1 VPFNHFVLRPDLF
14 VFDGFN
20 TTTLLIGGGL
30 TLTVNPGIHADLL
43 YDKRI
48 GADQSGHWKFSLLGT
63 ENDPVS
69 QIILPGLDKPL
80 RLNYVTL
87 LSNHE
92 NMVGI
97 FQDKFILKNVCYFKP
112 DVFYAGKED
121 FILAGGMDLNGPRL
135 TPIAANLK
143 FNKPSGQSIQFEGVE
158 PINFEFEGIGYVK
171 FVAKNAV
178 PVLSDNYF
186 QLDGIMTEPDKF
198 NDIDSKLIVI
208 GPPNS
213 GPDQRFKVEAND
225 NLALSLAENAYNLK
239 LKNALSGKKF
249 NNQPFNGMMVAG
261 NDWDNLQFT
270 GELIETSNSPS
281 TLSNNGNNVLTF
293 TVYGDIQAT
302 SKEVKVSN
310 LAPLPGLSLT
320 YLKDEQRLVG
330 NLTLTK
336 MPIGTYSVSGAMEFS
351 IGRPGW
357 YMAAAAQ
364 ITGIPVINDLS
375 AGFLLGGYKKLPD
388 NVIKIATQFS
398 KTVPCKLDQSKAD
411 FSGFFITGQK
421 SMPLIP
427 NVDLSYYAGVASFYV
442 KVEMPTIDVSL
453 FATFNDFSITMGLG
467 IYAGIH
473 AGMSSITCTN
483 IDGGVD
489 IIGRVSGTYGS
500 GSPALTVTGD
510 LCQSLTVKITQG
522 IPTLVAGCEG
532 ETTIFKKSLG
542 LMISASINSNWEKS
556 FSFSFN
562 DSGCALPCF

>member
-1 VPFNHFVLRPDLF
+1 LF

-30 TLTVNPGIHADLL
+30 TLNVNSGIHADLL

-48 GADQSGHWKFSLLGT
+48 GSDQSGHWKFSLLGT

-69 QIILPGLDKPL
+69 EIILPGLDKPL

-97 FQDKFILKNVCYFKP
+97 FQDKFILKNTCYFKP
-112 DVFYAGKED
+112 DVFYAGKEN

-135 TPIAANLK
+135 TPIAVNIK
-143 FNKPSGQSIQFEGVE
+143 FNKPSGQSIKFNGVE
-158 PINFEFEGIGYVK
+158 PINFEFEGAGYVK

-178 PVLSDNYF
+178 PVFTDGTLAGKF
-186 QLDGIMTEPDKF
+186 ELDGVMTEPGKF
-198 NDIDSKLIVI
+198 NDINSRLTVI
-208 GPPNS
+208 GRPDLA
-213 GPDQRFKVEAND
+213 PDQRFKVEANNNFD
-225 NLALSLAENAYNLK
+225 LVLSDGAYSLK

-249 NNQPFNGMMVAG
+249 RNQPFNGMMVAG

-270 GELIETSNSPS
+270 GELIETSNNPS
-281 TLSNNGNNVLTF
+281 TLSNQGNNVLTF

-302 SKEVKVSN
+302 SNEVKVSN
-310 LAPLPGLSLT
+310 IAPLPGLSLT
-320 YLKDEQRLVG
+320 YLKVEQRLVG

-351 IGRPGW
+351 IGKPGW

-364 ITGIPVINDLS
+364 ITGIPVVNDLS
-375 AGFLLGGYKKLPD
+375 AGFLLGNFINLPD

-398 KTVPCKLDQSKAD
+398 KTIPCKLNESKAN
-411 FSGFFITGQK
+411 FNGFFITGQK

-427 NVDLSYYAGVASFYV
+427 NVDLSYNAGIATFYV

-453 FATFNDFSITMGLG
+453 FTTFNNFSISMGLG

-489 IIGRVSGTYGS
+489 IIGRVTGTYTTGN
-500 GSPALTVTGD
+500 PALTVAGD

-532 ETTIFKKSLG
+532 ETTVFDKSIG
-542 LMISASINSNWEKS
+542 LMISASINSNWQKNFS
-556 FSFSFN
+556 FSFS
-562 DSGCALPCF
+562 DKGCVLPCF